1 MQVSLY
7 HMDCMVNEAAREVT
21 FLYKF
26 LRGVASDSYG
36 LHCAQAAGLPAAVVE
51 RAAQRKRD
59 LESAGGGLKVSMS
72 VRFAHTH
79 TTTCLQP
86 KPFPAFLPLPCV
98 QIVCAGV
105 CWYVVS
111 LSLTLCLSLCLS
123 LALSLSVMSMDIRT
137 CQQPQ
142 EMRKLALFKSVARVG
157 ASSDGDRLLDSS
169 EITALRQQV
178 RLALADARAL

>member
-1 MQVSLY
+1 VSLY

-72 VRFAHTH
+72 VWFAHTH

-86 KPFPAFLPLPCV
+86 KPFPAFLPLPCA
-98 QIVCAGV
+98 QIVCARVLVRGL
-105 CWYVVS
+105 S
-111 LSLTLCLSLCLS
+111 LSLTRCHSLCPS
-123 LALSLSVMSMDIRT
+123 LARSLSVTSMDFRT
-137 CQQPQ
+137 
-142 EMRKLALFKSVARVG
+142 
-157 ASSDGDRLLDSS
+157 
-169 EITALRQQV
+169 
-178 RLALADARAL
+178 

>member
-1 MQVSLY
+1 
-7 HMDCMVNEAAREVT
+7 MDCMVNEAAREVT

-72 VRFAHTH
+72 VWFAHTH
-79 TTTCLQP
+79 TTTSLQP
-86 KPFPAFLPLPCV
+86 KLFPAFLPLPCAESFV
-98 QIVCAGV
+98 YVCVLVRGLFL
-105 CWYVVS
+105 S
-111 LSLTLCLSLCLS
+111 LSLSLY
-123 LALSLSVMSMDIRT
+123 LSVMSMDIRP
-137 CQQPQ
+137 CQRPQ

-157 ASSDGDRLLDSS
+157 ASSDGARLLDAS
-169 EITALRQQV
+169 EINALRQQV
-178 RLALADARAL
+178 CLALADARAL